1 MARKTIPCTPWWNL
15 APDSVRQR
23 RGTSPR
29 SKHRVANTAQ
39 ETPRRKHRAG
49 NTAQEIIWKDTQAHR
64 ASLIPR
70 RHSQVTVKRL
80 TFPQNVEFDQFTS
93 REVTALEDE

>member
-29 SKHRVANTAQ
+29 S
-39 ETPRRKHRAG
+39 KHRAG